1 MAKNQTVYEIN
12 DLKLYNESLLLNET
26 LFHNANGYIGIRSV
40 FEEGYPDG
48 FESVRGQYINGVYDL
63 TKISRAEQLY
73 GLIKEKQTLVNVI
86 DTQTIK
92 LNIGNESFSMFEGTV
107 LASKRWVDT
116 AKGITGRYVKWRSP
130 SGKELELNIKRM
142 TSFYQLT
149 LFTIEYELTPLNFS
163 EMITLE
169 SHHDANVRNY
179 VNPDDPRIAA
189 NDHQYMIPL
198 SCEIQNGI
206 SFITSTTSKSDIQ
219 ICTCVRNVLSQE
231 ADRLFFIDNNN
242 AICQLTT
249 PAVKGEKIT
258 LIKYVVFCDSIRCT
272 HARDQAGIEIDYA
285 LSIPLEEYYAKQEEY
300 LKEYWENCYVEIDGD
315 DEINMALRYNLYQLI
330 QSVGKDQYCNISPKG
345 LSGEGYE
352 GHYFWDT
359 EMYSQPFFTITN
371 PAISKKLIEFRYET
385 LDMAK
390 EHARILGHKRG
401 ALYPWRTIMGREC
414 SGYYPSG
421 SAQYHINGDIAYSI
435 IAYYLATKDIAFIQ
449 EKGAEIVFETARLWL
464 DVGNYHKGK
473 FHINGITGPDEYTCI
488 VNNNY
493 YTNLIAQYHLRWA
506 VIFYEILKVTGQFRK
521 VTNKIGLT
529 ESEIAAFKLASDSMY
544 LPYDPE
550 LKINPQDD
558 SFLQKKKL
566 SLDSVYRKDSPM
578 FMRYHPLFIYRHQI
592 CKQADTI
599 MAYLILEDAQSEE
612 TMLNSFNYYEK
623 ITTHDSSLSKCIFSI
638 MAARL
643 GMDEK
648 AFEYFGKSALLDLQ
662 DLFHNTRDGIHTANM
677 AGSYMSIVY
686 GFGGFRLKE
695 SGIWFSPILP
705 EKWNSYSFHIR
716 YENSRIGVSVNR
728 GENIFTLE
736 CGTPKPIYVY
746 GVEYLLKDKLVI
758 SQEANRH
765 GWINM

>member
-12 DLKLYNESLLLNET
+12 DLKLDNESLLLNET

-249 PAVKGEKIT
+249 PAVIT
-258 LIKYVVFCDSIRCT
+258 
-272 HARDQAGIEIDYA
+272 
-285 LSIPLEEYYAKQEEY
+285 
-300 LKEYWENCYVEIDGD
+300 
-315 DEINMALRYNLYQLI
+315 
-330 QSVGKDQYCNISPKG
+330 
-345 LSGEGYE
+345 
-352 GHYFWDT
+352 
-359 EMYSQPFFTITN
+359 
-371 PAISKKLIEFRYET
+371 
-385 LDMAK
+385 
-390 EHARILGHKRG
+390 
-401 ALYPWRTIMGREC
+401 
-414 SGYYPSG
+414 
-421 SAQYHINGDIAYSI
+421 
-435 IAYYLATKDIAFIQ
+435 
-449 EKGAEIVFETARLWL
+449 
-464 DVGNYHKGK
+464 
-473 FHINGITGPDEYTCI
+473 
-488 VNNNY
+488 
-493 YTNLIAQYHLRWA
+493 
-506 VIFYEILKVTGQFRK
+506 
-521 VTNKIGLT
+521 
-529 ESEIAAFKLASDSMY
+529 
-544 LPYDPE
+544 
-550 LKINPQDD
+550 
-558 SFLQKKKL
+558 
-566 SLDSVYRKDSPM
+566 
-578 FMRYHPLFIYRHQI
+578 
-592 CKQADTI
+592 
-599 MAYLILEDAQSEE
+599 
-612 TMLNSFNYYEK
+612 
-623 ITTHDSSLSKCIFSI
+623 
-638 MAARL
+638 
-643 GMDEK
+643 
-648 AFEYFGKSALLDLQ
+648 
-662 DLFHNTRDGIHTANM
+662 
-677 AGSYMSIVY
+677 
-686 GFGGFRLKE
+686 
-695 SGIWFSPILP
+695 
-705 EKWNSYSFHIR
+705 
-716 YENSRIGVSVNR
+716 
-728 GENIFTLE
+728 
-736 CGTPKPIYVY
+736 
-746 GVEYLLKDKLVI
+746 
-758 SQEANRH
+758 
-765 GWINM
+765 